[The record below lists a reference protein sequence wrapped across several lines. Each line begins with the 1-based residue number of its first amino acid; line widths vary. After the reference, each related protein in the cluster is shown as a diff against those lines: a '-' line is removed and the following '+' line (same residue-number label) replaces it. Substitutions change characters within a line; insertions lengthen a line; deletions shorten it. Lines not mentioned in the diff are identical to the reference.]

1 MLAYRAEYREWQIRV
16 CIALAGFPADC
27 ALDVPFLLAFLA
39 NLDLLR
45 QTIRVITV
53 LIVYGLLVLLGVHCI
68 RLCPALIFRV
78 LNGPVEIGIGGQ
90 LLFLIVTLSSVII
103 VNQLMLFV
111 IVFSIEILI
120 CVELCLLAELL

>member
-27 ALDVPFLLAFLA
+27 AFDVPFLLAFLA

-53 LIVYGLLVLLGVHCI
+53 LIFYGLLILLGVHCI
-68 RLCPALIFRV
+68 RLSPALIFCV

-111 IVFSIEILI
+111 IVFSIEIFI
-120 CVELCLLAELL
+120 RVELCLLAELL